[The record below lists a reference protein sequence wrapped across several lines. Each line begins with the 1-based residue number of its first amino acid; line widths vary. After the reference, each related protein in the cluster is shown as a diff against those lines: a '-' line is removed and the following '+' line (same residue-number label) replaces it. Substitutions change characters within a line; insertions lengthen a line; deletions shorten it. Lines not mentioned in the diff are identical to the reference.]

1 MAPFSNSG
9 GGNIFSTLMHN
20 YKQIWNNC
28 LQILR
33 NQVDDKAFKT
43 WFEPIVPISLQG
55 SNLTIE
61 VPSQYFYEW
70 LEENYVSELQ
80 QALTSII
87 GENASLDYSIVVD
100 RGDRNN
106 RPLHV
111 TLPNKT
117 SGQAR
122 IAEPV
127 ENGAF
132 VSYSGAVTK
141 ARSEILE
148 TGKSAFHARLEKDRL
163 FDESNL
169 IPSYSFEN
177 FVEGD
182 CNRLARS
189 AGLAVASKPGIT
201 SFNPLMLYGGVGLGK
216 THLMHAIGNKIREM
230 DPGRKMIYISSEKF
244 THQFIE
250 SLGKNAASD
259 FTEHYMQMDVLIV
272 DDIQFLAG
280 KEKTQEIFFHIFNHL
295 QQAGKQII
303 LSSDCPPKDLKGM
316 HERLISRFKWGLT
329 ADLQQPDYETRM
341 AIIQKK
347 MQNDGLHLP
356 LDVVDYLAQ
365 HIDTNIR
372 ELEGAMISLIAQSS
386 LNKREFNLEQAKK
399 ILNNIVEQ
407 FDRVLDI
414 EKIQKSVSRF
424 FSVSVDDLK
433 DKTRKK
439 EVAVARQ
446 VGMYF
451 AKEYTGYSLKQIG
464 HYFGGRDH
472 STVIHAIQS
481 VQALIDKDATF
492 RKNVE
497 DLKRLLKANS

>member
-1 MAPFSNSG
+1 MQN
-9 GGNIFSTLMHN
+9 H
-20 YKQIWNNC
+20 KQAWSRC
-28 LQILR
+28 LQLLQ
-33 NQVDDKAFKT
+33 NQVDERAFKT
-43 WFEPIVPISLQG
+43 WFEPIAPLSLHG
-55 SNLTIE
+55 NNLTIE

-70 LEENYVSELQ
+70 LEENYVSELH
-80 QALTSII
+80 QALSAVI
-87 GENASLDYSIVVD
+87 GENASLEYSIVVD
-100 RGDRNN
+100 QGDRNN
-106 RPLHV
+106 RPLHL
-111 TLPNKT
+111 TLPNKY
-117 SGQAR
+117 SGQQKVL
-122 IAEPV
+122 EPV

-132 VSYSGAVTK
+132 FSSNVHTK
-141 ARSEILE
+141 GSKAPVLE
-148 TGKSAFHARLEKDRL
+148 ASKSAFHLRLEKDRL
-163 FDESNL
+163 FDDSNL
-169 IPSYSFEN
+169 IPSYNFEN

-230 DPGRKMIYISSEKF
+230 DPGRKLIYISSEKF
-244 THQFIE
+244 TNQFIE
-250 SLGKNAASD
+250 SLTKNAASD
-259 FTEHYMQMDVLIV
+259 FTEHYMQMDVLII

-347 MQNDGLHLP
+347 MQNDGLNMP
-356 LDVVDYLAQ
+356 LDVVEYLAQ

-386 LNKREFNLEQAKK
+386 LNKRDFNLDLAKK
-399 ILNNIVEQ
+399 ILNNIVDQ
-407 FDRVLDI
+407 LDRVLDI
-414 EKIQKSVSRF
+414 DKIQKSVSHY

-439 EVAVARQ
+439 EVATARQ
-446 VGMYF
+446 VAMYF
-451 AKEYTGYSLKQIG
+451 AKEYTDYSLKQIG

-481 VQALIDKDATF
+481 VQNLIDTDNTF

-497 DLKRLLKANS
+497 ELKRMLKA

>member
-1 MAPFSNSG
+1 MQN
-9 GGNIFSTLMHN
+9 H
-20 YKQIWNNC
+20 KQAWESC
-28 LQILR
+28 LQLLR
-33 NQVDDKAFKT
+33 NQVDEKAFKT
-43 WFEPIVPISLQG
+43 WFDPISPVSLHG
-55 SNLTIE
+55 KNLTIE
-61 VPSQYFYEW
+61 VPSQFFYEW
-70 LEENYVSELQ
+70 LEEHYVGELH
-80 QALTSII
+80 QALSIVI
-87 GENASLDYSIVVD
+87 GENASLEYSIVVD
-100 RGDRNN
+100 KGDQFN
-106 RPLHV
+106 RPKHV
-111 TLPNKT
+111 TLRNKF

-122 IAEPV
+122 VPEPA

-132 VSYSGAVTK
+132 VSSGGYAGK
-141 ARSEILE
+141 AAGSVPDN
-148 TGKSAFHARLEKDRL
+148 GKSAFHLRLEKDRL

-169 IPSYSFEN
+169 IPSYNFEN

-216 THLMHAIGNKIREM
+216 THLMHAIGNKIREI
-230 DPGRKMIYISSEKF
+230 DPARKVIYISSEKF

-250 SLGKNAASD
+250 SLGKHAASD

-347 MQNDGLHLP
+347 MQNDGLHMP
-356 LDVVDYLAQ
+356 MDVVDYLAQ

-386 LNKREFNLEQAKK
+386 LNKRDFNLELAKK

-414 EKIQKSVSRF
+414 DKIQKSVSHF

-446 VGMYF
+446 VAMYF

-481 VQALIDKDATF
+481 VQALIDKDPTF

-497 DLKRLLKANS
+497 ELKRHFKAAS